1 MEEGNAHKLPVDPF
15 EHTLD
20 NGTKKFRRYM
30 QKVYEENCR
39 VYVSPVLRCN
49 NHLLKFL
56 LFECICFICYQPLV
70 LPFMNK

>member
-20 NGTKKFRRYM
+20 NETKIFRTYM
-30 QKVYEENCR
+30 QNCYEDQCR
-39 VYVSPVLRCN
+39 RYVSPVLRCN

-56 LFECICFICYQPLV
+56 LF
-70 LPFMNK
+70 